1 MRWLALVLVVAACG
15 GAKPSGPATPA
26 TPAPILMRGPTA
38 TGMTAEL
45 GAIGLDPKDLPPLGK
60 LPPEQLRK
68 VMPLF
73 AKSLGTKC
81 EGCHAS
87 SFDVRTPQMN
97 VAEQMWDHFSRQLTT
112 KEGAPLFCDSCHH
125 GATKILDRASDDKV
139 FVWMDENYVAKLARK
154 PGVEAPGKDHACPTC
169 HGEPGEMKFI
179 HIWAEG
185 KPFPKNSTDT
195 PQVSR

>member
-1 MRWLALVLVVAACG
+1 MRRLAALVLVAACG
-15 GAKPSGPATPA
+15 GAKPSAPAAPA
-26 TPAPILMRGPTA
+26 APVVMRGPTPTEYGA
-38 TGMTAEL
+38 AL
-45 GAIGLDPKDLPPLGK
+45 QAIGLDPKNLPPLNK

-97 VAEQMWDHFSRQLTT
+97 VAEQMWTHFSGNLTL
-112 KEGAPLFCDSCHH
+112 KDGSPLFCDSCHH
-125 GATKILDRASDDKV
+125 GATKVLDRSSDEKL

-154 PGVEAPGKDHACPTC
+154 PDAQMPGKDHACPSC

-179 HIWAEG
+179 HYWAEG
-185 KPFPKNSTDT
+185 KSFPHL
-195 PQVSR
+195 